1 MRPIPKKLRDTLNKD
16 PFMAVC
22 CLADSEC
29 DGRIEFDHTI
39 IHQGRQL
46 NERWAI
52 VPVCEHHHDGQQY
65 KERRQLVALNR
76 ASWTDLLMISKAV
89 NWIQRRDYLRTK
101 YPRLNGGERRGR

>member
-1 MRPIPKKLRDTLNKD
+1 MRPIPKKLRDILNKD

-29 DGRIEFDHTI
+29 DGRIEFDHAVEYR
-39 IHQGRQL
+39 GRQV
-46 NERWAI
+46 NEIWAI
-52 VPVCEHHHDGQQY
+52 VPVCEHHHAGQQY

-76 ASWTDLLMISKAV
+76 ATVQELEAMSKT